1 MLQPRG
7 ATHHESVSVRNKRG
21 EHEKAQ
27 HGFLATTR
35 VQGGGHYLRTT
46 PPGSA
51 RWYTRVNPGGWGRG
65 PRAPKT
71 TTRDRQESAPRGA
84 TASSYPAPSS
94 ALPPLSPSPRW
105 ASDASLSR
113 AIVTED
119 ELAHSWWACPLVCRA
134 HQRLPPLAAATLEA
148 VAPAVEA
155 AIGPVLLTPRQ
166 AWRLGARVDEIDEA
180 CPSAG
185 PLTGS
190 KPTPFSLEYLYEVA
204 ALAGR
209 SDRAFRKAC
218 RKVETA
224 LAARKLPLA
233 VRVVHG
239 SGVSDEMLRGC
250 ASCRRRWMERRA
262 ADARDAAKRE
272 GRRYEGPPW
281 AGVTKRGFLSAAAEL
296 RALPGARA
304 MHAAMHSI

>member
-1 MLQPRG
+1 M
-7 ATHHESVSVRNKRG
+7 
-21 EHEKAQ
+21 
-27 HGFLATTR
+27 
-35 VQGGGHYLRTT
+35 
-46 PPGSA
+46 
-51 RWYTRVNPGGWGRG
+51 
-65 PRAPKT
+65 
-71 TTRDRQESAPRGA
+71 
-84 TASSYPAPSS
+84 
-94 ALPPLSPSPRW
+94 
-105 ASDASLSR
+105 
-113 AIVTED
+113 
-119 ELAHSWWACPLVCRA
+119 
-134 HQRLPPLAAATLEA
+134 
-148 VAPAVEA
+148 APAVEA

-190 KPTPFSLEYLYEVA
+190 KPTPFSLEYVYKVS
-204 ALAGR
+204 ALTGR

>member
-1 MLQPRG
+1 VG
-7 ATHHESVSVRNKRG
+7 EGTASAKNHHERPPR
-21 EHEKAQ
+21 ERP
-27 HGFLATTR
+27 HG
-35 VQGGGHYLRTT
+35 
-46 PPGSA
+46 
-51 RWYTRVNPGGWGRG
+51 
-65 PRAPKT
+65 
-71 TTRDRQESAPRGA
+71 RDRPL
-84 TASSYPAPSS
+84 SSYPAPSS

-119 ELAHSWWACPLVCRA
+119 ELAHSWWACLLVCRA

-190 KPTPFSLEYLYEVA
+190 KPTPFSLEYVYKVS
-204 ALAGR
+204 ALTGR